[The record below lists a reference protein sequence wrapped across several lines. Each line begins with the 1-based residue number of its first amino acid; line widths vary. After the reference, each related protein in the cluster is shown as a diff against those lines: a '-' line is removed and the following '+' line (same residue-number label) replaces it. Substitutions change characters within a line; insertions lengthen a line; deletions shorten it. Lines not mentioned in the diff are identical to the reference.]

1 MIECRAIEMQNI
13 IIEGFHNIWFS
24 FRYRGGSGTYYCS
37 SLSIDEGN
45 QNENE
50 EEDEDDH
57 YIDDAKSV
65 FGSQDD

>member
-1 MIECRAIEMQNI
+1 MIECRSIEMQNI

-24 FRYRGGSGTYYCS
+24 FRYRGSGTYSCS
-37 SLSIDEGN
+37 SLSIDEEN

-65 FGSQDD
+65 FGSQND